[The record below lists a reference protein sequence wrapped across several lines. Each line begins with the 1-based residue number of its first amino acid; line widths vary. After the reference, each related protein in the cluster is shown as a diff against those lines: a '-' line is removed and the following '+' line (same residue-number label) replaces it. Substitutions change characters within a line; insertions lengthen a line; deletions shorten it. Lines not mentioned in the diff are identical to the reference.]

1 MGKMTHDIFIS
12 YSRKDLPQV
21 VAIRDELKEKLGADS
36 WIDIK
41 GIESGE
47 QFVNVIVDAIDKSK
61 VVLFM
66 FSASSM
72 QSEYTKKEI
81 MYAKNVGKKIVPVIL
96 DDSKLS
102 GWFLFE
108 FGAVDYVNI
117 HDELHKQK
125 FLENLKSWLGL
136 ENNGQGPQDYFDVGL
151 HYYLKQDYEVALD
164 WFHKAA
170 VFGFADAQFYLG
182 LCYNDGTGVPLDY
195 SKAMEWYLKAS
206 CQHHGEAQKK

>member
-72 QSEYTKKEI
+72 QSEYT
-81 MYAKNVGKKIVPVIL
+81 
-96 DDSKLS
+96 
-102 GWFLFE
+102 
-108 FGAVDYVNI
+108 
-117 HDELHKQK
+117 
-125 FLENLKSWLGL
+125 
-136 ENNGQGPQDYFDVGL
+136 
-151 HYYLKQDYEVALD
+151 
-164 WFHKAA
+164 
-170 VFGFADAQFYLG
+170 
-182 LCYNDGTGVPLDY
+182 
-195 SKAMEWYLKAS
+195 
-206 CQHHGEAQKK
+206 